1 MGKGIKDFLNPF
13 SKKNPLRP
21 DNLLQ
26 DPLGVGYGTSGK
38 TAAERNSSSGSS
50 TAKLSAEAKAQLD
63 AADKAAA
70 EAGWSEYPSDYPE
83 NYYTQWKAA
92 RDAGQTA
99 AGFRTWIWLSAKN
112 DPMMLDEIRTYTEE
126 KDGTALEKDLLDRTL
141 DDYLYPGLE
150 EDKANQ
156 EKFKEMLAS
165 YQPAIDANRKLVT
178 DLATEDGTTG
188 HSILAT
194 QELANLDEA
203 IETSKGA
210 IDTRQTSKLGNIDTS
225 LAEVLAAIDQQ
236 QKSKQGNLDDALAE
250 YLSAIDSRE
259 TDKLGDLDPL
269 LQARL
274 DSAEGLATSASL
286 GEQAARDQIVA
297 DLAAQGYFGGS
308 SFSDG
313 QLAQASIAA
322 RQAAANA
329 LGSAREA
336 NAKDVL
342 NVNNEATDST
352 YDANTGITT
361 KRLGVDDDAADAIFA
376 NTSDASKAK
385 LGVNNEAADSLFDTT
400 SFGADQRL
408 AYLDADTKR
417 RLSNLETPLTLAQD
431 EMDMKLALDDAGWA
445 GLKRGLNT
453 LNWWKLSQADGGGNV
468 VAAPNTVDTTPS
480 AAGAIG
486 PSLVNAGLSI
496 AQSKNW
502 WQKQPTKTS

>member
-1 MGKGIKDFLNPF
+1 MGNIFKDIKASISNPKQYIKNGGLLGNPVAYNGVAKQVAT
-13 SKKNPLRP
+13 KK
-21 DNLLQ
+21 
-26 DPLGVGYGTSGK
+26 
-38 TAAERNSSSGSS
+38 AEE
-50 TAKLSAEAKAQLD
+50 TD
-63 AADKAAA
+63 AALKSEVAAS
-70 EAGWSEYPSDYPE
+70 GFSGIPSDYPPH
-83 NYYTQWKAA
+83 YYTNWKAA
-92 RDAGQTA
+92 RDSGQI
-99 AGFRTWIWLSAKN
+99 GYDFRTWVYLAAK
-112 DPMMLDEIRTYTEE
+112 DAPILLDEIKTYRADADH
-126 KDGTALEKDLLDRTL
+126 DGVADVPLEQDLLDRTL
-141 DDYLYPGLE
+141 EDYLYPGLE

-156 EKFKEMLAS
+156 AKFKETLAS

-178 DLATEDGTTG
+178 DLATEDGATG
-188 HSILAT
+188 HSVLASR
-194 QELANLDEA
+194 ELANLDDA
-203 IETSKGA
+203 LAASKGA
-210 IDTRQTSKLGNIDTS
+210 IDTRQTSKLGNIDAS
-225 LAEVLAAIDQQ
+225 LAEVLAAIEQQ
-236 QKSKQGNLDDALAE
+236 QQSKQGNLDDALTA

-286 GEQAARDQIVA
+286 GEQATRDQIVA
-297 DLAAQGYFGGS
+297 NLAAQGYFGGS

-322 RQAAANA
+322 RQSAANA

-342 NVNNEATDST
+342 GVNNEATDAI
-352 YDANTGITT
+352 YDTNTGITT

-376 NTSDASKAK
+376 NTSDASTSR
-385 LGVNNEAADSLFDTT
+385 LGVKNEAADSLFDTT

-431 EMDMKLALDDAGWA
+431 EMDLKLSLDDAGWA
-445 GLKRGLNT
+445 GLKRGLNA
-453 LNWWKLSQADGGGNV
+453 LNWWKRSQADGGGNV
-468 VAAPNTVDTTPS
+468 SAAPNTVDTTPS

>member
-1 MGKGIKDFLNPF
+1 MGNLFS
-13 SKKNPLRP
+13 SKKAKAEKRAAQ
-21 DNLLQ
+21 DAANL
-26 DPLGVGYGTSGK
+26 
-38 TAAERNSSSGSS
+38 AAEVEKSG
-50 TAKLSAEAKAQLD
+50 LSQL
-63 AADKAAA
+63 
-70 EAGWSEYPSDYPE
+70 PSDYPPE
-83 NYYTQWKAA
+83 YYQAWQKNRASGATNL
-92 RDAGQTA
+92 D
-99 AGFRTWIWLSAKN
+99 FRSWIYVSAKD
-112 DPMMLDEIRTYTEE
+112 DPAIYDEINLWRND
-126 KDGTALEKDLLDRTL
+126 KDGDGVDDNVALEEALMDRTL
-141 DDYLYPGLE
+141 EQYIAPALD

-156 EKFKEMLAS
+156 KLYKEILAS
-165 YQPAIDANRKLVT
+165 YQPAIEANRRLVT
-178 DLATEDGTTG
+178 DLSTEDGTTG
-188 HSILAT
+188 HSVLAT

-203 IETSKGA
+203 LTASQGA
-210 IDTRQTSKLGNIDTS
+210 IGERQTSKLENIDTS

-417 RLSNLETPLTLAQD
+417 RLSNLETPLTLAQGEIGLKD
-431 EMDMKLALDDAGWA
+431 AADSAGWA
-445 GLKRGLNT
+445 GLKRSQNA

-486 PSLVNAGLSI
+486 PSMVNAGLSI

-502 WQKQPTKTS
+502 WQKQKPNYDTGNGDNQNTS